1 MAKAVLKAPEARAKA
16 DAKPDGKRG
25 PDSGA
30 CAPGS
35 GEGCLTELFQ
45 LLSQTHMMGILGV
58 LIWESKGKPVRFVE
72 LQTRLGMSPNTLSAR
87 LKALV
92 DAGLVTRTPFSTIP
106 PRVDYQATAKA
117 HDLKRV
123 FKALHEWA
131 SENTLEPVAA
141 SVPAG
146 PASAAQAPSA

>member
-1 MAKAVLKAPEARAKA
+1 MTKALLEPAKAGGKPEEKAM
-16 DAKPDGKRG
+16 G
-25 PDSGA
+25 PKGPGD
-30 CAPGS
+30 CAPGAS
-35 GEGCLTELFQ
+35 AGGGCLTELFQ

-131 SENTLEPVAA
+131 SENTLEPVPAPSAA
-141 SVPAG
+141 TPT
-146 PASAAQAPSA
+146 PAAQAPSA

>member
-1 MAKAVLKAPEARAKA
+1 MAKAVLKAPEAGPGATADAKSAKA
-16 DAKPDGKRG
+16 DGRAG
-25 PDSGA
+25 PEGA
-30 CAPGS
+30 CAPGA
-35 GEGCLTELFQ
+35 GESCLTELFQ

-58 LIWESKGKPVRFVE
+58 LIWESRGKPVRFVE

-106 PRVDYQATAKA
+106 PRADYQATAKA

-123 FKALHEWA
+123 FKALR
-131 SENTLEPVAA
+131 
-141 SVPAG
+141 
-146 PASAAQAPSA
+146 